1 MGSPVFPLREVGAT
15 GALVRDM
22 QAIEEE
28 VEQIS
33 WYEENSIPCD
43 STDQSWAS
51 TSIELRHLRY
61 FVAVAEHLHF
71 GRAARALHLSQPPLS
86 RQIRDLERHLGVD
99 LFDRN
104 PHGVALTESGRRM
117 LGESRRILGEFSRTL
132 DLVRLHN
139 RRTTQ

>member
-1 MGSPVFPLREVGAT
+1 
-15 GALVRDM
+15 M

-104 PHGVALTESGRRM
+104 PHGVALTEPGRRM

-132 DLVRLHN
+132 DLVRMNN